1 MNLCDICGTTLYDV
15 GSGREW
21 CECFATCEHC
31 NSREYLDED
40 LQRIYCERASRAEL
54 ACPECVEELYP
65 ADPAEPEPEEEEEE
79 PDEECELCYHIGDD
93 VRVFAYSGELL
104 CDDCRNDNYFDC
116 IDCGTTGDVN
126 NWEHFSC
133 ECENCYESAGYRCGY
148 CHQDHKQELPDAEIH
163 EYSHKPEAI
172 FHNDSGNTDY
182 RAKSYTIYY
191 GVELETQSAY
201 DSIYS
206 SDDIPALV
214 GTLVHD
220 GGEGDAYL
228 KEDGSI
234 SGVEIV
240 THPAT
245 LANHVNIFPWDD
257 IINACE
263 EDGLYTDDHAGLHI
277 HASKAGFGAT
287 RSEQAQ
293 VETNLLA
300 VLEVHWDKWVELAR
314 GENPEYAPR
323 NCDWDCYDDPL
334 TESKLVTGK
343 GKGHFS
349 ALNLENLATAELRIN
364 RSTLDVS
371 EIKACIQGFDTMI
384 SLAKTLDLNSILRL
398 TWSDVTKQAWKLGH
412 LELVEFFTTWDTSKL
427 TPQY

>member
-1 MNLCDICGTTLYDV
+1 MP
-15 GSGREW
+15 
-21 CECFATCEHC
+21 
-31 NSREYLDED
+31 D
-40 LQRIYCERASRAEL
+40 LERIIISIA
-54 ACPECVEELYP
+54 
-65 ADPAEPEPEEEEEE
+65 EPEEE
-79 PDEECELCYHIGDD
+79 DEGCELCGTTEPAGDITE
-93 VRVFAYSGELL
+93 FSYSGEWL
-104 CDDCRNDNYFDC
+104 CVDCRDDNYFDC
-116 IDCGTTGDVN
+116 YDCGATGDRN
-126 NWEHFSC
+126 NWDHYEC
-133 ECENCYESAGYRCGY
+133 ECGECRDEGRVRCEY
-148 CHQDHKQELPDAEIH
+148 CHVDHRDYVGEGEAGDIRP
-163 EYSHKPEAI
+163 YPYKPEAK
-172 FHNDSGNTDY
+172 FHNDSGFVDFTP
-182 RAKSYTIYY
+182 KSETVYY
-191 GVELETQSAY
+191 GVELETQTQGY
-201 DSIYS
+201 DEVYS
-206 SDDIPALV
+206 GDDIPALV

-220 GGEGDAYL
+220 GGEDDAYL

-245 LANHVNIFPWDD
+245 LQHHMNIFPWDD
-257 IINACE
+257 IIDACE
-263 EDGLYTDDHAGLHI
+263 EDGLVTDDRAGLHI

-287 RSEQAQ
+287 RSARAQ

-314 GENPEYAPR
+314 GENRTYAPR
-323 NCDWDCYDDPL
+323 NCDWNKHSDPL
-334 TESKLVTGK
+334 TEEKLQYGK
-343 GKGHFS
+343 AKGHCS
-349 ALNLENLATAELRIN
+349 ALNLENDATAELRIN